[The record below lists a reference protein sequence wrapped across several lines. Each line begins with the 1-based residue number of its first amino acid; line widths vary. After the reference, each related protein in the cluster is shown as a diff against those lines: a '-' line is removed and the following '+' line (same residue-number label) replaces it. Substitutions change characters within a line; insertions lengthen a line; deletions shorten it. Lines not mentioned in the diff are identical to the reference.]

1 MEKRQEALNLIKDSQ
16 KITFLTGAGVS
27 VASGIPDYRSMT
39 GVYAGI
45 DAPEYLLSHSCLQ
58 EEPEKFYRF
67 VKELYHPQAKGN
79 IIHQTMARLEKEKAT
94 VKIVTQNIDQLH
106 HQVGSQKVMNFHG
119 SLYDC
124 YCQKCGETVAVEAYL
139 QSMTHQKCGGMIRP
153 NVVLYEEGL
162 AEEVISQ
169 SIKAVAEA
177 ELIVIVG
184 TSLKVYPFASLI
196 DYRRG
201 DSQVIVINQEELL
214 LNEDIIMIQ
223 EDATTFFAD
232 INERN
237 EEK

>member
-196 DYRRG
+196 DYRHG

-214 LNEDIIMIQ
+214 LNEEIIMIQ